1 MFFLVL
7 TSTATSNKNQVEN
20 RRLKLESLL
29 LIIKSQNPGVSRKS
43 AWAARGSGY
52 VKFELYFFLSAPHW
66 GQLFSPCTTKVW
78 WLAGWRGI
86 IFLICIS
93 VTVSA
98 CMVSGN
104 SCFFCVGSS
113 LIWIWMNRVI
123 RGRVFFECISDLWW
137 TMLPMALPSFWFQV
151 ELFNPLSSPQLFNF
165 KQKMCHVDKPH

>member
-1 MFFLVL
+1 ML
-7 TSTATSNKNQVEN
+7 TSTATSNKNLVEN

-43 AWAARGSGY
+43 AWAAWGSGY

-66 GQLFSPCTTKVW
+66 GQLFSPCTPKVW

-86 IFLICIS
+86 TFLICIS
-93 VTVSA
+93 ITVSA

-123 RGRVFFECISDLWW
+123 RGRVCFECISDLWW
-137 TMLPMALPSFWFQV
+137 TMLPMALPSFGFQV
-151 ELFNPLSSPQLFNF
+151 ELFNPFSSPQLFNF
-165 KQKMCHVDKPH
+165 KQKMYHVDKPH